1 MLRLGSEG
9 YDLFGCKRIRGV
21 VLHSGLKRKFGRPRR
36 SGFRGG
42 FRLRI
47 LIADD
52 EPIARAILREHV
64 EAIPSLEVAGEASTG
79 SEALARILE
88 LRPDVVLLDL
98 QMPELDGLAVVRS
111 LRTERK
117 PLIIFVTAY
126 DRHAAEAFDVDAVDY
141 LLKPVRRERLE
152 RAIAKAERQLRGLPS
167 ASGPGVE
174 APRKIVGRRGTDL
187 YLLDPSEIIAFQAEG
202 ELVHLITTTQRYLS
216 DHSLKVLEEKLDA
229 ARFRRIHR
237 RTIINT
243 DHIRRISPMSSK
255 RWMLKMSNGFE
266 AIVSKRLA
274 KSMREQARW

>member
-1 MLRLGSEG
+1 MR
-9 YDLFGCKRIRGV
+9 V
-21 VLHSGLKRKFGRPRR
+21 
-36 SGFRGG
+36 
-42 FRLRI
+42 

-64 EAIPSLEVAGEASTG
+64 EAMPSLEIAGEASTG
-79 SEALARILE
+79 AEALARILE
-88 LRPDVVLLDL
+88 LKPDVVLLDL

-111 LRTERK
+111 LRQERK

-126 DRHAAEAFDVDAVDY
+126 ERHAAEAFDVDAIDY

-152 RAIAKAERQLRGLPS
+152 RAIMKAERQLRGAPT
-167 ASGPGVE
+167 PTE

-202 ELVHLITTTQRYLS
+202 ELVYVITSTQRYLS
-216 DHSLKVLEEKLDA
+216 DHSLKALEEKLDA

-237 RTIINT
+237 RTIINS

-274 KSMREQARW
+274 KSMREQAKW